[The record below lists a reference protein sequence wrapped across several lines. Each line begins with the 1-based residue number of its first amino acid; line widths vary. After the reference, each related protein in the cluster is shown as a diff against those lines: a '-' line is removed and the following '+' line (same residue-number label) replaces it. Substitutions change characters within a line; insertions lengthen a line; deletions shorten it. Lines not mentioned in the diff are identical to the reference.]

1 MKTTLLALLLLSASL
16 CRADRWNGKGYAE
29 RGPTFLPSGEI
40 DHLAGV
46 RVTVIQVST
55 TGLVLECVNPS
66 MIYLEPKPKAAND
79 IPWREFYVIVGGKLK
94 LDHIQE
100 PVKTVT
106 RQEFSFTFDAA
117 GTQPEKP

>member
-1 MKTTLLALLLLSASL
+1 MKKLLALLLLSTAL
-16 CRADRWNGKGYAE
+16 LRADRWDGKGYAE

-40 DHLAGV
+40 DHFSGV

-66 MIYLEPKPKAAND
+66 MIYFGSKPKAAND

-100 PVKTVT
+100 PVKTVV
-106 RQEFSFTFDAA
+106 RQEFNFTFDAA
-117 GTQPEKP
+117 RNQPEKP